1 MSYVNLAAKMEAYD
15 ENSYT
20 SPTTGEV
27 RSRLQLTLTIPSMRD
42 RVLCEFDLEHAPS
55 TELLDRWEL
64 DESWVIVSASSFRS
78 IGFTRKNPRP
88 NEKGVGAMVVFQG
101 LEIHEASPEER
112 KQLQAA
118 KKAARLQAKQRRAA
132 RQAA

>member
-1 MSYVNLAAKMEAYD
+1 MAYVTLAAKLEAY
-15 ENSYT
+15 EESSYT
-20 SPTTGEV
+20 SSATGEQH
-27 RSRLQLTLTIPSMRD
+27 SKIQLTLTIPSMRD

-64 DESWVIVSASSFRS
+64 EEPWVIVSATSFRAL
-78 IGFTRKNPRP
+78 GFARKNPRP
-88 NEKGVGAMVVFQG
+88 NEKGVGALVVFQG
-101 LEIHEASPEER
+101 IEVHEASVEER
-112 KQLQAA
+112 KQLQEA